1 MRNVLALVLAGR
13 RAGVDLSTVVVQTI
27 RLADQPNLFR
37 HKKGAKVIQR
47 DADGYADA
55 EWAGVIVDGT
65 WRGDPSGGA
74 YTATYRIKRDQGGY
88 FDADEHTLLKRFD
101 TDAELRDEIREK
113 IRTYALPRSMP
124 PARDREGRETAG
136 SAQTGGNCAA
146 CGHRIRPEE
155 SGAWYSYSY
164 GVYHFHPRC
173 NALWIEVRRQPR
185 FHT

>member
-1 MRNVLALVLAGR
+1 M
-13 RAGVDLSTVVVQTI
+13 VVQTI

-37 HKKGAKVIQR
+37 HRKGAKVVQR

-74 YTATYRIKRDQGGY
+74 YEETYRIKRDRGDY

-101 TDAELRDEIREK
+101 TDAELRDSGEGQDVRPAEIDAS
-113 IRTYALPRSMP
+113 RTRPRGKRDDGLRADRRQLRGVWPQNP
-124 PARDREGRETAG
+124 PGEA
-136 SAQTGGNCAA
+136 
-146 CGHRIRPEE
+146 
-155 SGAWYSYSY
+155 GAWYSYSY
-164 GVYHFHPRC
+164 GVYHFHLRC

-185 FHT
+185 FDS